1 MMKIKL
7 FSLLA
12 ACLLA
17 MSFQQPRLQRV
28 KVTEGIS
35 VKLPEG
41 FTLVPEEALSEKYIS
56 SRKPLALFTS
66 PDGQAEFSVSVSPNQ
81 WQHFDLPLA
90 KDFYKASLATL
101 FSDFKIVKEETTEVD
116 KMPAAVFEFIGS
128 GEGEEG
134 VIRKTEGF
142 SRYTYIAYVMVGGKV
157 AVFSFTA
164 PANQQSRWAPVAGE
178 VMESLKLK
186 KTL

>member
-1 MMKIKL
+1 MFKKL
-7 FSLLA
+7 FFLVFISGFI
-12 ACLLA
+12 
-17 MSFQQPRLQRV
+17 MSFQQPRLKRV
-28 KVTEGIS
+28 EVSEGIS

-56 SRKPLALFTS
+56 SRKPIALFTS
-66 PDGQAEFSVSVSPNQ
+66 PDGQAEFSVNVSPNQ

-101 FSDFKIVKEETTEVD
+101 FSDFNIINEETTEID

-134 VIRKTEGF
+134 VIRKSEGF

-164 PANQQSRWAPVAGE
+164 PANQQARWSPVAAE